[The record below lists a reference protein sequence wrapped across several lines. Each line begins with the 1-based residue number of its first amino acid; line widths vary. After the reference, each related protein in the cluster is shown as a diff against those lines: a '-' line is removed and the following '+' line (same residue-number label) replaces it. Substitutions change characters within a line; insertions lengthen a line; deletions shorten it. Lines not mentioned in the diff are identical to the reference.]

1 MANNASAGYEHETM
15 TLPAL
20 LITRPHEAAVRFAAG
35 LSQDIRTRAKIVISP
50 LLEIV
55 PTDAQPDLAPYG
67 GVIFTSSNAV
77 ELAPHGNQMAA
88 YCVGHVTAQ
97 RAEAA
102 GWEICAE
109 TETAE
114 QLISQMEKISPAGPL
129 LHLAGKY
136 RRGEVAERLTALG
149 IATDVLVL
157 YDQRPVELSDQ
168 AQALLKGEGAVV
180 VPLFSPRSA
189 AQFLDQIAHLHNVII
204 VAMSDAVAQC
214 CREMGA
220 RRILVAVSPTGQE
233 MRRSLEKVM
242 RDTSL
247 A

>member
-1 MANNASAGYEHETM
+1 MANNANAGYEHETM

-20 LITRPHEAAVRFAAG
+20 LITRPHEAAVRFEVG
-35 LSQDIRTRAKIVISP
+35 LSQDIRSRAKIVISP
-50 LLEIV
+50 LLEIL
-55 PTDAQPDLAPYG
+55 PTGAEPDLSPYG

-77 ELAPHGNQMAA
+77 ALAPRGNQMPAF
-88 YCVGHVTAQ
+88 CVGHVTAQ
-97 RAEAA
+97 RAKAA
-102 GWEICAE
+102 GWEISAE
-109 TETAE
+109 AETAE
-114 QLISQMEKISPAGPL
+114 HLTSQLEKISPKGPL

-136 RRGEVAERLTALG
+136 RRGEIAERLTALG

-157 YDQRPVELSDQ
+157 YDQRPVALSDE

-189 AQFLDQIAHLHNVII
+189 AQLLEQAPQLHNIII

-220 RRILVAVSPTGQE
+220 RRILVAAAPTGQE

-242 RDTSL
+242 RNTSL